1 MSAPE
6 DIDFTV
12 GRERWNEY
20 SLSDGCLLKMKF
32 VLIKVILTTDAQG
45 NPSYAFNSQN
55 LLAVY
60 APNKDKGTPSKQRY
74 SPKELAESVIDD
86 VEFKTV
92 KEDWNIYHLKDGTKL
107 EIKLILTRAAK
118 TDKFD
123 PSGSPIYLTNSQTVP
138 KFKLSKTLKKKMV
151 GAQKRRQREQ
161 TTTTT
166 YRV

>member
-6 DIDFTV
+6 DIEFTV
-12 GRERWNEY
+12 EREGWNEY
-20 SLSDGCLLKMKF
+20 KLSDGCLLKMKF
-32 VLIKVILTTDAQG
+32 VLIKIVLTYDAQG
-45 NPSYAFNSQN
+45 NPGYAFNSQN

-60 APNKDKGTPSKQRY
+60 APSKNKGKPLKQSY
-74 SPKELAESVIDD
+74 TPKELMESVVDD
-86 VEFKTV
+86 VDFKAV
-92 KEDWNIYHLKDGTKL
+92 KEKWNIYKLKDGTKL

-138 KFKLSKTLKKKMV
+138 KYKLSKALKRKIVKIKKQRKKK
-151 GAQKRRQREQ
+151 QS
-161 TTTTT
+161 TTT